1 MIHAI
6 AIDPNAAAA
15 AAASIMAQKA
25 TKAANEAVAKYP
37 PTELEMSTQGGK
49 FYTTTD
55 PFGHILPVVYIA
67 NQPCP
72 LNEYTL
78 LASCYEAA
86 SNNFDII
93 PQHVDNTVVEHQL
106 PAVLQQRFQRIQQ
119 RDRNNK
125 GTKPRVHRY
134 WDNALKAF
142 SPLSTH
148 DTPAQMGGPVG
159 PTEPGTTALRQI
171 HMVSM

>member
-1 MIHAI
+1 MINVT

-25 TKAANEAVAKYP
+25 TKAAHEVVAKHP
-37 PTELEMSTQGGK
+37 PTALEMSAHGGK

-78 LASCYEAA
+78 LASRDEAE

-93 PQHVDNTVVEHQL
+93 PQHVDNMVVEHQPL
-106 PAVLQQRFQRIQQ
+106 AVLLQQWFQRIQQ
-119 RDRNNK
+119 RERNNK
-125 GTKPRVHRY
+125 GTEPRLHRCLG
-134 WDNALKAF
+134 NAPKYTP
-142 SPLSTH
+142 PLSNQYIT
-148 DTPAQMGGPVG
+148 AQTENPTAMHYHPVKDD
-159 PTEPGTTALRQI
+159 
-171 HMVSM
+171 SSC